1 MITPPKSVAA
11 TAIAAAAATL
21 LSGGLAA
28 AAHAA
33 ASPWIG
39 DAHAAARLVS
49 ASEATG
55 STAQLAAGI
64 EIRLAPGWHT
74 YWRSPG
80 EAGIAPRADWHG
92 SQNLARAV
100 LAWPAPRYFSA
111 QGIETIGYGKD
122 VVLPVTATLVR
133 PGQPLWLHAAFD
145 YAACAEICVPY
156 HAELSLA
163 LPAGPARPGPQAPLI
178 ARFAARV
185 PGSPR
190 AAGIVL
196 ERAVL
201 DSTYGHLGL
210 RIQIATTGTPFAAPD
225 LFVDGMKEA
234 SFGRPRVT
242 LEAAGRTARFAI
254 PVYGAQASALLGHTL
269 LLTVVDGRRTAAIPV
284 MLSAV
289 SSGSSG

>member
-1 MITPPKSVAA
+1 MVRACL
-11 TAIAAAAATL
+11 AAAAAL
-21 LSGGLAA
+21 VVGGLAV

-33 ASPWIG
+33 ASPWVG

-49 ASEATG
+49 ASQATG
-55 STAQLAAGI
+55 SAARLSAGI

-80 EAGIAPRADWHG
+80 EAGIAPRLDWRG

-111 QGIETIGYGKD
+111 QGIETIGYDKE
-122 VVLPVTATLVR
+122 VVLPVTATLAR
-133 PGQPLWLHAAFD
+133 PGRKLVLHAAFD

-156 HAELSLA
+156 HAELTLA
-163 LPAGPARPGPQAPLI
+163 LPAGPARPARQAPLI

-185 PGSPR
+185 PQGPQ

-201 DSTYGHLGL
+201 DGSRGHLGL
-210 RIQIATTGTPFAAPD
+210 RVRLATTGAPFTAPA
-225 LFVDGMKEA
+225 LFVEGAKEV

-242 LEAAGRTARFAI
+242 LGAAGRTALFI
-254 PVYGAQASALLGHTL
+254 VPVHDARASALLGHKL
-269 LLTVVDGRRTAAIPV
+269 LLTLVDGRRAAAIPAP
-284 MLSAV
+284 LSAA

>member
-1 MITPPKSVAA
+1 MIAA
-11 TAIAAAAATL
+11 RACAAAAAALMAT
-21 LSGGLAA
+21 GLAVS
-28 AAHAA
+28 AHAA

-49 ASEATG
+49 AREATG
-55 STAQLAAGI
+55 SEAQVSAGI

-80 EAGIAPRADWHG
+80 EAGIAPRVDWRG

-122 VVLPVTATLVR
+122 VVLPVTATLAHPGR
-133 PGQPLWLHAAFD
+133 PLLLRAAFD
-145 YAACAEICVPY
+145 YAACSEICVPY
-156 HAELSLA
+156 HAELALA

-185 PGSPR
+185 PEGPR

-201 DSTYGHLGL
+201 GGVPGHLEL
-210 RIQIATTGTPFAAPD
+210 SIRLATTGAPFVVPEI
-225 LFVDGMKEA
+225 FIDGIKEA
-234 SFGRPRVT
+234 SFGRPR
-242 LEAAGRTARFAI
+242 LILGAADRTALFAV
-254 PVYGAQASALLGHTL
+254 PVYGVEAAALRGHTL
-269 LLTVVDGRRTAAIPV
+269 LLTLVDGRRAAAIPAT
-284 MLSAV
+284 LSAAV
-289 SSGSSG
+289 SDPSE